1 MNKLPLFAL
10 LLIVSTIMWSC
21 KNDEPKKVDS
31 SPESFD
37 SIKVSTDTQEIEEM
51 PPAAVDSVFNDFVE
65 AFVNNKSFQLSRVQF
80 PLPHI
85 IDSKESKISKE
96 QWEYDPIHKNE
107 DIFTM
112 TFDRIGT
119 RENDKDSI
127 PTKFL
132 VEKINLDKGR
142 IKQYQFIKNKGAW
155 RLVGINEHDIKANT
169 DGEFYTFYQKFVSD
183 ENFQQARIM
192 DPFTYKTFNEDS
204 EYIEGTMGVEQWEGE
219 RPELPSKEFTNFI
232 CGDINPKSKSRTFV
246 ICSPTAENVT
256 IEFRYWGSK
265 WKLTSL
271 EK

>member
-37 SIKVSTDTQEIEEM
+37 SIEVSTDTLEIEEM
-51 PPAAVDSVFNDFVE
+51 PPAAVDSVFNDFIE

-80 PLPHI
+80 PLAHI
-85 IDSKESKISKE
+85 IDNKENKISKE

-107 DIFTM
+107 DVFTM

-169 DGEFYTFYQKFVSD
+169 DGEFYTLYQKFVSD
-183 ENFQQARIM
+183 ENFQ
-192 DPFTYKTFNEDS
+192 
-204 EYIEGTMGVEQWEGE
+204 
-219 RPELPSKEFTNFI
+219 
-232 CGDINPKSKSRTFV
+232 
-246 ICSPTAENVT
+246 
-256 IEFRYWGSK
+256 
-265 WKLTSL
+265 
-271 EK
+271 